1 MWERAR
7 MWEDLPKRIK
17 GKGWVYSM
25 SAWLNGPPDVHDF
38 TLGRQVYETDKLTES
53 QMAAIR
59 SAMRSL
65 ARKCSGFELYADRWG
80 MVMRSLLMRPTLIP
94 KVLELREHS
103 TAAMKSVA
111 ELLPGLLGLPTA

>member
-1 MWERAR
+1 MIRGISKIEHAIEANMWERAR

-80 MVMRSLLMRPTLIP
+80 MVMRHAIKPIKVKPRKPTP
-94 KVLELREHS
+94 PASAFHQ
-103 TAAMKSVA
+103 
-111 ELLPGLLGLPTA
+111 